1 MTKNSDGIFKDWGER
16 LDYSP
21 VKGRKGKNI
30 RSGKGTDSK
39 PQKPSGPATREK
51 LARTTRR
58 VPEVMV
64 KITGGGKNMN
74 HIEASIEYISR
85 DGEVEIEDENGE
97 IYQGL
102 EGVKDVRDAWA
113 RGRIGIPEEGQRR
126 KEAFNIILS
135 MPPGTDRN
143 AVKDSA
149 RAFAAAQFR
158 NHQYVFASHEDEKHP
173 HVHLIVKAVAH
184 NGIRLNPRKA
194 DLQLWRER
202 FAEQLRDRGIEANA
216 TPRRARG
223 VVKKAEK
230 QAVHNIDLE
239 FEQGK
244 RESPSLITQ
253 ARKQAAEQEVR
264 AGKKRNSPIQDKFSA
279 ARKEAEKVYG
289 KIARALSTG
298 NGEDKAQALQIVDFV
313 KQMPPVVTK
322 HQQLV
327 NDLQAADARKQAIK
341 QSEVEKGRVGPE
353 DEKSR

>member
-16 LDYSP
+16 LDYSA

-30 RSGKGTDSK
+30 RSGKSEDSK
-39 PQKPSGPATREK
+39 PQKPSGPATRKK
-51 LARTTRR
+51 LAMTTKR

-74 HIEASIEYISR
+74 HIEASIKYISR

-97 IYQGL
+97 IHLGL
-102 EGVKDVRDAWA
+102 DGVKDVRDAWA
-113 RGRIGIPEEGQRR
+113 KGRIGIPDESQKR

-149 RAFAAAQFR
+149 RAFAADEFKEF
-158 NHQYVFASHEDEKHP
+158 QYIFASHEDEKHP
-173 HVHLIVKAVAH
+173 HVHLIVKAVAYD
-184 NGIRLNPRKA
+184 GIRLNPRKA

-216 TPRRARG
+216 TPRKARG

-230 QAVHNIDLE
+230 QAVQNIDLE

-244 RESPSLITQ
+244 RESPSLITK
-253 ARKQAAEQEVR
+253 ARMQAAEQESK
-264 AGKKRNSPIQDKFSA
+264 ADEKPNSQFQDKFSA
-279 ARKEAEKVYG
+279 TRKETEKIYG
-289 KIARALSTG
+289 NIARALSTG
-298 NGEDKAQALQIVDFV
+298 DSEDKSLALQIVDFV
-313 KQMPPVVTK
+313 KQMPPVATK

-327 NDLQAADARKQAIK
+327 NDLCAEEIHKQVIK
-341 QSEVEKGRVGPE
+341 PNEVEQGRVQPN